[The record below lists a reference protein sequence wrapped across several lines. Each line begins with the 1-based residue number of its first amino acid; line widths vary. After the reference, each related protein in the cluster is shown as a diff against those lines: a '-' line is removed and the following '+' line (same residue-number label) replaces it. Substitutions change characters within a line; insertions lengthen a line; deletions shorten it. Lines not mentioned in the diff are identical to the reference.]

1 MNTRNVVIIVLVLLL
16 VLTLLFGC
24 NKKEVVP
31 YEGFDNKEEKEKIM
45 EASGNIKEMVDE
57 NSDKIEAKL
66 DELKKSVDELK
77 ESNKEGFSIRYEG
90 FTSLNN
96 SDDYTCQKCEK
107 CVSGCKCNA

>member
-31 YEGFDNKEEKEKIM
+31 YEGFDPKKEKEEIM

-66 DELKKSVDELK
+66 DELKEN
-77 ESNKEGFSIRYEG
+77 NKEGFSVRYEG
-90 FTSLNN
+90 LTSLNN
-96 SDDYTCQKCEK
+96 SDSYTCQKCDN
-107 CVSGCKCNA
+107 CVSGCACNA